1 MIKAQLNSSKSLRL
15 WNLRPITGQY
25 KNMDCG
31 LLTTDCGLG
40 IKHGLGIKGGLGT
53 TLVKTELISILGKVK

>member
-15 WNLRPITGQY
+15 WNLRPITGRY
-25 KNMDCG
+25 KNMDC
-31 LLTTDCGLG
+31 
-40 IKHGLGIKGGLGT
+40 GLGIKGGLGT

>member
-15 WNLRPITGQY
+15 WNLRPITGRY
-25 KNMDCG
+25 KNM
-31 LLTTDCGLG
+31 DCGLG